1 MTSRDFCFWLQ
12 GFFEIA
18 GPQAEIGAHEVT
30 LIRNHLN
37 LVFKHE
43 IDPSMP
49 DPDGSLQ
56 ATHDGL
62 VTTEHHEAVK
72 AEYDSRIETLSTTVK
87 NLSERLSSL
96 SGCVPPGPMRC

>member
-18 GPQAEIGAHEVT
+18 EEGREAQPVAANVTHTPAVT
-30 LIRNHLN
+30 LTDAQVRVIRRHLT

-49 DPDGSLQ
+49 DPTGEMQAIHDGSALPSGGP
-56 ATHDGL
+56 DG
-62 VTTEHHEAVK
+62 VT
-72 AEYDSRIETLSTTVK
+72 L
-87 NLSERLSSL
+87 
-96 SGCVPPGPMRC
+96 RC